1 MNEAILKKNSLSEL
15 PFYITSHHGY
25 SSRTISTNLNNPVE
39 MREAFP
45 LLFTTSPWCGVVYT
59 SPGSNVGPSWR
70 TIFYFVST
78 FIGQSYTW
86 SSSKNSGCGCG
97 CFQMS
102 PTKGNPKMVKNVVE
116 DYNIHSRNMA
126 LAMTVFLFSVDRF
139 VSVIFVEKSQE
150 SWTQNAG
157 KPAIFVNAA
166 TSHDLEIL
174 WSFTL
179 LSRDFWDGQR
189 WRYKVASKKNWGNN
203 ELLVPSAYIRVVK
216 SLIPI

>member
-1 MNEAILKKNSLSEL
+1 
-15 PFYITSHHGY
+15 
-25 SSRTISTNLNNPVE
+25 
-39 MREAFP
+39 
-45 LLFTTSPWCGVVYT
+45 
-59 SPGSNVGPSWR
+59 
-70 TIFYFVST
+70 
-78 FIGQSYTW
+78 
-86 SSSKNSGCGCG
+86 
-97 CFQMS
+97 
-102 PTKGNPKMVKNVVE
+102 MVKNVVE